1 MKSRVIKH
9 VFTLCAILAFSA
21 GAYAQQSFRYKADL
35 QEIKQAG
42 FYQLTLSPEVIAKC
56 QENLADIRIIDR
68 DKRYVPYVKRESL
81 PLVRESFIS
90 FPILE
95 NDSQGDSISNLVIDN
110 SKTELIRSLW
120 LRLKN
125 SAVSRTAD
133 LLGSDDKQRWFAIKE
148 DIRLQPSSGNDGN
161 SYFQSLSFPASNY
174 RYFKLNIHNKK
185 KAPLQILQA
194 GIYAS
199 AESGQSFQPL
209 PSPRISRKD
218 SSDNSTYLDLRFT
231 QPYQVN
237 KISFRVAQ
245 PRYFQRNVQ
254 VYSIKGQQK
263 SLLTQFSISSD
274 RGQNLVFTSR
284 SQHLQ
289 IQLANGDNP
298 PLQIDSVQAWQLNQF
313 LITYLEAGKS
323 FQLLFGDK
331 QAREPDYDLKFFT
344 DSAVKQVS
352 EIKHLGIL
360 SNGLYKT
367 KPEPKKENNTLFIW
381 ISIAAALVLLV
392 FMSWRMLGEMKV
404 RN

>member
-1 MKSRVIKH
+1 MKSRVLKNGLA
-9 VFTLCAILAFSA
+9 LCAILAFSIA
-21 GAYAQQSFRYKADL
+21 SYAQQSFRYKANL

-42 FYQLTLSPEVIAKC
+42 FYQLVLSPEVIAKC
-56 QENLADIRIIDR
+56 QDNLADIRIMDR
-68 DKRYVPYVKRESL
+68 NKRFVPYVNRESL
-81 PLVRESFIS
+81 PSVSESFIS

-95 NDSQGDSISNLVIDN
+95 NDSQGDSISSLVIEN

-133 LLGSDDKQRWFAIKE
+133 LLGSDDKKRWFAMKE
-148 DIRLQPSSGNDGN
+148 DILLQPSSGSDGN

-174 RYFKLNIHNKK
+174 RYFKLTIHNKR

-199 AESGQSFQPL
+199 AVSGQSFQPL

-218 SSDNSTYLDLRFT
+218 NSDNSTYLDLRFA
-231 QPYQVN
+231 QSYQVN
-237 KISFRVAQ
+237 KVSFRVTQ
-245 PRYFQRNVQ
+245 PRYFQRSVQ
-254 VYSIKGQQK
+254 VYSIKGKQK
-263 SLLTQFSISSD
+263 SLLTELSISS
-274 RGQNLVFTSR
+274 GQRQDLVVTFR

-289 IQLANGDNP
+289 IQIANGDNP
-298 PLQIDSVQAWQLNQF
+298 PLQIDSLQAWQLNQF
-313 LITYLEAGKS
+313 LVAYLEAGKS
-323 FQLLFGDK
+323 YQLLFGDK

-352 EIKHLGIL
+352 EIKHLTII
-360 SNGLYKT
+360 SNELYKA
-367 KPEPKKENNTLFIW
+367 KPETKKENNTLLIW

-392 FMSWRMLGEMKV
+392 FMSWRMLGEMKGKS
-404 RN
+404 